1 MFNLDLQ
8 FTEDIFDSIEEKEIA
23 AEAAYDADPARYWDH
38 VRYMAQEEAAALY
51 SGGWRAEDREEMQ
64 KEYTLTED
72 EADEIIRI
80 LKRLEEDEKEE

>member
-1 MFNLDLQ
+1 MKNYFEDMF
-8 FTEDIFDSIEEKEIA
+8 ESIEEKEIS

-51 SGGWRAEDREEMQ
+51 GGGWRAEDRKEM
-64 KEYTLTED
+64 KEEYTLTKD
-72 EADEIIRI
+72 EADEIIGV